1 MPGSVVNV
9 SFKKKFTN
17 GIAVEIKV
25 DNAATWS
32 DAGKHWASP
41 AQLVIPENA
50 QNLPR
55 SVQVRARYVEGNTA
69 VGQYSQTATVATQP
83 AV

>member
-17 GIAVEIKV
+17 GIRVEIQV

-32 DAGKHWASP
+32 DAGRYYESP
-41 AQLVIPENA
+41 AELVIPENP